1 MGFLPPT
8 STNNMTTAY
17 RPGFTGDSQNS
28 RHFWCQGPK
37 NALRFLQIVPS
48 KIPMRGLLSHFPVQE
63 NTKVYGARVRELII
77 KLRYTATFFF
87 GFPLLLTDGQQTSKP
102 PTHLRCA
109 IPGARTGET
118 RATSTC
124 PTPGS
129 FRRTWPRTSGPSIGL
144 KASRRLLP
152 RRSERTSD
160 RLTRCP
166 ERVLGPLSPKGVAT
180 VAATHADR
188 MVNKWLGRVPP
199 TFFGC
204 TSCNVNVL
212 GQNW

>member
-1 MGFLPPT
+1 MTSRNASSWPSRAGDGFSP
-8 STNNMTTAY
+8 TNNMTTAY
-17 RPGFTGDSQNS
+17 RPGFTGDSHNS
-28 RHFWCQGPK
+28 RHFWCQGQK

-63 NTKVYGARVRELII
+63 NTKVI
-77 KLRYTATFFF
+77 KGVWRTCTRIDHQTAIYCVFFF

-160 RLTRCP
+160 RLTRC
-166 ERVLGPLSPKGVAT
+166 LKGCW
-180 VAATHADR
+180 DGCPR
-188 MVNKWLGRVPP
+188 KGLPP
-199 TFFGC
+199 C
-204 TSCNVNVL
+204 LPPC
-212 GQNW
+212 

>member
-1 MGFLPPT
+1 MTSRNASSWPSRAGDGFSPT
-8 STNNMTTAY
+8 NIHQQHDNCIL
-17 RPGFTGDSQNS
+17 PGFTGDSHNS
-28 RHFWCQGPK
+28 RHFWFQGQK

-48 KIPMRGLLSHFPVQE
+48 KIPMRGLL
-63 NTKVYGARVRELII
+63 
-77 KLRYTATFFF
+77 LRRTCTRIDHQTAIYCVFF

-160 RLTRCP
+160 RLTRC
-166 ERVLGPLSPKGVAT
+166 LKGCW
-180 VAATHADR
+180 DR
-188 MVNKWLGRVPP
+188 CPRKGLPPWLPP
-199 TFFGC
+199 C
-204 TSCNVNVL
+204 
-212 GQNW
+212 